1 MNISKISMRNITRQ
15 KKRSFLLGGAI
26 AFGIFIIITIG
37 SFTTGMTE
45 TLKENF
51 TSIMGGHI
59 YILGTETLESGRIVQ
74 VIGDTED
81 LERAI
86 STVDDLVEEYHVRS
100 QVRMGEII
108 FGSKSTTLQVS
119 GIDWRKEQLLKNT
132 LTIADGTL
140 DDIESAGSLLIP
152 EKVADKLGVIPG
164 ETVLIRMDTVT
175 GQKNVGEFTVA
186 AIIQEQESFSFIS
199 AAYTEMG
206 YLNELIGLEPDEYQY
221 LNLHLKDIERMDVA
235 ADRLV
240 SELEKTSLVDTGD
253 GEDEEEGQDRRHGM
267 MFGGGM
273 SGVAADE
280 PWEGTKFSITNL
292 NDIMEPVLQLVNILN
307 IVSMVLFIILMLITM
322 VGLINTFRMVLIERT
337 KEIGTMRAIGMHRGS
352 VRSIFL
358 LEALYLS
365 FFGAAAGIL
374 LSFSTTIIAGLIRF
388 TSDSPLG
395 LFLHNGRLQFI
406 TSPGSVI
413 QVVVMLA
420 VMTLISVYLPARK
433 AAKLKV
439 VDALRAQY

>member
-15 KKRSFLLGGAI
+15 KKRSILLGGAI

-45 TLKENF
+45 TLKGNF
-51 TSIMGGHI
+51 TSMMGGHI
-59 YILGTETLESGRIVQ
+59 YILGTETLPSGRIVQ

-81 LERAI
+81 LERALDTI
-86 STVDDLVEEYHVRS
+86 DDLVEEYHVRS

-108 FGSKSTTLQVS
+108 FGSKSVTLQIS
-119 GIDWRKEQLLKNT
+119 GIDWNKEQLLKNT
-132 LTIADGTL
+132 LTITDGTL
-140 DDIESAGSLLIP
+140 ENIESAGSLLIP

-164 ETVLIRMDTVT
+164 ESVLIRMDTIT

-186 AIIQEQESFSFIS
+186 AIIQGQESFSFIS
-199 AAYTEMG
+199 AGYTEMG
-206 YLNELIGLEPDEYQY
+206 YLNELIGLGPDEYQY
-221 LNLHLKDIERMDVA
+221 LNLHLKDIEKMDVVA
-235 ADRLV
+235 ERLV

-253 GEDEEEGQDRRHGM
+253 DESEEGEEGMRHGM
-267 MFGGGM
+267 MFGGGF
-273 SGVAADE
+273 SGAADE
-280 PWEGTKFSITNL
+280 PWEGTKFNITTL

-307 IVSMVLFIILMLITM
+307 IVSMALFIVLMIITM

-337 KEIGTMRAIGMHRGS
+337 REIGTLRAIGMHRGS

-365 FFGAAAGIL
+365 LFGAAAGVL
-374 LSFSTTIIAGLIRF
+374 LSLTTTIITGLIRF

-406 TSPGSVI
+406 TSPGSIIRVVI
-413 QVVVMLA
+413 MLS
-420 VMTLISVYLPARK
+420 VMTLIAVYLPARK
-433 AAKLKV
+433 AAKLRV

>member
-1 MNISKISMRNITRQ
+1 
-15 KKRSFLLGGAI
+15 
-26 AFGIFIIITIG
+26 
-37 SFTTGMTE
+37 
-45 TLKENF
+45 
-51 TSIMGGHI
+51 
-59 YILGTETLESGRIVQ
+59 VQ

-81 LERAI
+81 LESALDTI
-86 STVDDLVEEYHVRS
+86 NDLVEEYHVRS

-119 GIDWRKEQLLKNT
+119 GIDWNKEQLLKDT

-140 DDIESAGSLLIP
+140 ENIESAGSLLIP

-164 ETVLIRMDTVT
+164 ESVLIRMDTVT

-199 AAYTEMG
+199 AGYTEMG
-206 YLNELIGLEPDEYQY
+206 YLNELIGLGPDEYQY
-221 LNLHLKDIERMDVA
+221 LNLHLKDIEKMDVVA
-235 ADRLV
+235 ERLV
-240 SELEKTSLVDTGD
+240 SELEKTSLVETDEDESD
-253 GEDEEEGQDRRHGM
+253 GEERDNRHGM

-273 SGVAADE
+273 SGIAADE

-307 IVSMVLFIILMLITM
+307 IVSMALFIVLMIITM

-337 KEIGTMRAIGMHRGS
+337 REIGTLRAIGMHRGS

-365 FFGAAAGIL
+365 LFGAAAGIL
-374 LSFSTTIIAGLIRF
+374 LSLTTTIITGLIRF

-406 TSPGSVI
+406 TSPGSIIRVVI
-413 QVVVMLA
+413 MLS
-420 VMTLISVYLPARK
+420 VMTLIAVYLPARK

>member
-59 YILGTETLESGRIVQ
+59 YILGTETLDSGRIVQ
-74 VIGDTED
+74 VIGDTKD

-86 STVDDLVEEYHVRS
+86 DTVDDLVEEYHVRS

-119 GIDWRKEQLLKNT
+119 GIDWNKEQLLKDT
-132 LTIADGTL
+132 LTIAEGTL
-140 DDIESAGSLLIP
+140 NNIETPGSLVIP
-152 EKVADKLGVIPG
+152 KKVAEKLGVLPG
-164 ETVLIRMDTVT
+164 ESVLIRMDTVT
-175 GQKNVGEFTVA
+175 GQKNVGEFTVT
-186 AIIQEQESFSFIS
+186 AIIQEQDSFSFFS
-199 AAYTEMG
+199 AGYTEMG
-206 YLNELIGLEPDEYQY
+206 FLNELIGLDPDEYQY
-221 LNLHLKDIERMDVA
+221 LNLHLKDIEQMDGVA
-235 ADRLV
+235 EKLI
-240 SELEKTSLVDTGD
+240 SELETTSLVDTGEDDDED
-253 GEDEEEGQDRRHGM
+253 GEEDQRHGM

-273 SGVAADE
+273 TSSADE
-280 PWEGTKFSITNL
+280 PWEGTKFSITTL

-307 IVSMVLFIILMLITM
+307 IVSLTLFIILMIITM

-337 KEIGTMRAIGMHRGS
+337 KEIGTMRAIGMHKGN

-358 LEALYLS
+358 LEALYLAL
-365 FFGAAAGIL
+365 FGAVAGIL
-374 LSFSTTIIAGLIRF
+374 LSFTTTIITGLIRF

-406 TSPGSVI
+406 TSPGSVLL
-413 QVVVMLA
+413 VVIMLA
-420 VMTLISVYLPARK
+420 VMTLVAVYLPARK

>member
-1 MNISKISMRNITRQ
+1 
-15 KKRSFLLGGAI
+15 
-26 AFGIFIIITIG
+26 
-37 SFTTGMTE
+37 SFTAGMTE

-74 VIGDTED
+74 VIGDTQD

-86 STVDDLVEEYHVRS
+86 NTVDELVEEYHVRS

-119 GIDWRKEQLLKNT
+119 GIDWEKEELLKDT
-132 LTIADGTL
+132 LTISDGTL
-140 DDIESAGSLLIP
+140 DNIETAGSLVIP
-152 EKVADKLGVIPG
+152 EKVAEKLGVIPG
-164 ETVLIRMDTVT
+164 ESVLIRMDTVT

-186 AIIQEQESFSFIS
+186 AIIQEQDSFSFIS
-199 AAYTEMG
+199 AGYTGMD
-206 YLNELIGLEPDEYQY
+206 YLNELIGLGPDEYQY
-221 LNLHLKDIERMDVA
+221 LNLHLKDIAQMDAVA
-235 ADRLV
+235 EKLIT
-240 SELEKTSLVDTGD
+240 ELEKTSLVDSGD
-253 GEDEEEGQDRRHGM
+253 DEDEEGEQDRRHGM

-273 SGVAADE
+273 TSASDE
-280 PWEGTKFSITNL
+280 PWDGTKFSITNL

-307 IVSMVLFIILMLITM
+307 IVSLALFVILMIITM

-352 VRSIFL
+352 IRSIFL

-365 FFGAAAGIL
+365 LFGAAAGIL
-374 LSFSTTIIAGLIRF
+374 LSFTTTIITGLVRF
-388 TSDSPLG
+388 TADSALG

-406 TSPGSVI
+406 TTPGSVFG
-413 QVVVMLA
+413 VVFLLA
-420 VMTLISVYLPARK
+420 VMTLIAVYLPARK

>member
-37 SFTTGMTE
+37 SFTAGMTE

-74 VIGDTED
+74 VIGDTQD

-86 STVDDLVEEYHVRS
+86 NTVDELVEEYHVRS

-119 GIDWRKEQLLKNT
+119 GIDWEKEELLKDT
-132 LTIADGTL
+132 LTISDGTL
-140 DDIESAGSLLIP
+140 DNIETAGSLVIP
-152 EKVADKLGVIPG
+152 EKVAEKLGVIPG
-164 ETVLIRMDTVT
+164 ESVLIRMDTVT

-186 AIIQEQESFSFIS
+186 AIIQEQDSFSFIS
-199 AAYTEMG
+199 AGYTGMD
-206 YLNELIGLEPDEYQY
+206 YLNELIGLGPDEYQY
-221 LNLHLKDIERMDVA
+221 LNLHLKDIAQMDAVA
-235 ADRLV
+235 EKLIT
-240 SELEKTSLVDTGD
+240 ELEKTSLVDSGD
-253 GEDEEEGQDRRHGM
+253 DEDEEGEQDRRHGM

-273 SGVAADE
+273 TSASDE
-280 PWEGTKFSITNL
+280 PWDGTKFSITNL

-307 IVSMVLFIILMLITM
+307 IVSLALFVILMIITM

-352 VRSIFL
+352 IRSIFL

-365 FFGAAAGIL
+365 LFGAAAGIL
-374 LSFSTTIIAGLIRF
+374 LSFTTTIITGLVRF
-388 TSDSPLG
+388 TADSALG

-406 TSPGSVI
+406 TTPGSVFG
-413 QVVVMLA
+413 VVFLLA
-420 VMTLISVYLPARK
+420 VMTLIAVYLPARK

>member
-26 AFGIFIIITIG
+26 AFGVFIIITIG
-37 SFTTGMTE
+37 SFTAGMTE

-51 TSIMGGHI
+51 TSLMGGHI

-74 VIGDTED
+74 VIGNTAD

-86 STVDDLVEEYHVRS
+86 NTVDDLVEEYHVRS
-100 QVRMGEII
+100 QVQMGEII

-119 GIDWRKEQLLKNT
+119 GVDWNKEQLLKDT
-132 LTIADGTL
+132 LSIADGTL
-140 DDIESAGSLLIP
+140 DNIETAGSLLIP
-152 EKVADKLGVIPG
+152 ENVAEKLGVLPG
-164 ETVLIRMDTVT
+164 ESVLIRMDTVT

-186 AIIQEQESFSFIS
+186 AIIQEQDSFSFIS
-199 AAYTEMG
+199 AAYTEIG
-206 YLNELIGLEPDEYQY
+206 YLNDLIGLGPNEYQY
-221 LNLHLKDIERMDVA
+221 LNLHLKDIEKMDIA
-235 ADRLV
+235 AERLV
-240 SELEKTSLVDTGD
+240 TELEKTSLVETG
-253 GEDEEEGQDRRHGM
+253 EEEEEDGKDRRHGM
-267 MFGGGM
+267 MLRGGM
-273 SGVAADE
+273 SGISADE
-280 PWEGTKFSITNL
+280 PWEGTKFSITTL

-337 KEIGTMRAIGMHRGS
+337 KEIGAMRAIGMHRGS
-352 VRSIFL
+352 IRSIFL

-365 FFGAAAGIL
+365 LFGAVAGIL
-374 LSFSTTIIAGLIRF
+374 LSFSTTIITGLVRF

-413 QVVVMLA
+413 KVVVMLSI
-420 VMTLISVYLPARK
+420 MTLVAVYLPARK

>member
-26 AFGIFIIITIG
+26 AFGVFIIISLG

-45 TLKENF
+45 TLQENF

-59 YILGTETLESGRIVQ
+59 YILGTETLDSGRVVQ
-74 VIGDTED
+74 VIGDTDD
-81 LERAI
+81 LENAI
-86 STVDDLVEEYHVRS
+86 DAVDDMVEEYHVRS

-119 GIDWRKEQLLKNT
+119 GINWDNEQLLKDT
-132 LTIADGTL
+132 LTISDGNL
-140 DDIESAGSLLIP
+140 DNIDTAGSLLLP
-152 EKVADKLGVIPG
+152 ESVAEKLGVLPG
-164 ETVLIRMDTVT
+164 ESVLIRMDTVT
-175 GQKNVGEFTVA
+175 GQKNVGEFTVS

-199 AAYTEMG
+199 AGYTEMG
-206 YLNELIGLEPDEYQY
+206 YLNNLIGLEPNEYQY
-221 LNLHLKDIERMDVA
+221 LTLHLKNIETMDAVA
-235 ADRLV
+235 AQLV
-240 SELEKTSLVDTGD
+240 TELEKTSLVDTSED
-253 GEDEEEGQDRRHGM
+253 DDEEDQQDKMHGM

-273 SGVAADE
+273 SSAADE
-280 PWEGTKFSITNL
+280 PWDGTKFGITNL

-307 IVSMVLFIILMLITM
+307 IVSIALFAILLVITM

-365 FFGAAAGIL
+365 LFGAAAGIL
-374 LSFSTTIIAGLIRF
+374 ISFATTIIAGLIRF
-388 TSDSPLG
+388 NAESNLG

-406 TSPGSVI
+406 TTPGRVI
-413 QVVVMLA
+413 LVVFILA
-420 VMTLISVYLPARK
+420 VITLLAVYMPARK

-439 VDALRAQY
+439 VDSLRAQY

>member
-81 LERAI
+81 LERALN
-86 STVDDLVEEYHVRS
+86 TVDDLVEEYHVRS

-119 GIDWRKEQLLKNT
+119 GIDWNKEQLLKDT

-140 DDIESAGSLLIP
+140 DNIDTAGSLIIP
-152 EKVADKLGVIPG
+152 EKVAEKLGVIPG
-164 ETVLIRMDTVT
+164 ESVLIRMDTVT

-186 AIIQEQESFSFIS
+186 AIIQEQDGFSFIS

-206 YLNELIGLEPDEYQY
+206 YLNELIGLGPDEYQY
-221 LNLHLKDIERMDVA
+221 LNLHLKKIESMDVVA
-235 ADRLV
+235 ERLV
-240 SELEKTSLVDTGD
+240 TELEKSSLVDTGED
-253 GEDEEEGQDRRHGM
+253 EDEEEGRDMRHGM

-273 SGVAADE
+273 TSASSE
-280 PWEGTKFSITNL
+280 PWEGTKFNITNL

-307 IVSMVLFIILMLITM
+307 IVSLALFVILMVITM

-358 LEALYLS
+358 LEALY
-365 FFGAAAGIL
+365 
-374 LSFSTTIIAGLIRF
+374 
-388 TSDSPLG
+388 
-395 LFLHNGRLQFI
+395 
-406 TSPGSVI
+406 
-413 QVVVMLA
+413 
-420 VMTLISVYLPARK
+420 
-433 AAKLKV
+433 
-439 VDALRAQY
+439 

>member
-1 MNISKISMRNITRQ
+1 MRNITRQ

-37 SFTTGMTE
+37 SFTVGMTE

-59 YILGTETLESGRIVQ
+59 YILGTETLDSGRIVQ

-81 LERAI
+81 LEKAI
-86 STVDDLVEEYHVRS
+86 ATVDDMVEEYHVRS

-119 GIDWRKEQLLKNT
+119 GVDWNKEQLLTET
-132 LTIADGTL
+132 LSISDGTL
-140 DDIESAGSLLIP
+140 ENIETAGNLIIP
-152 EKVADKLGVIPG
+152 ENVAEKLGVQPG
-164 ETVLIRMDTVT
+164 ESVLIRMDTVT

-186 AIIQEQESFSFIS
+186 AIIQEQDSFSFIS
-199 AAYTEMG
+199 AAYTGMG
-206 YLNELIGLEPDEYQY
+206 YLNDLIGLGPNEYQY
-221 LNLHLKDIERMDVA
+221 LNLHLKDIENMDVVA
-235 ADRLV
+235 GRLTT
-240 SELEKTSLVDTGD
+240 ELEKTSLVDT
-253 GEDEEEGQDRRHGM
+253 DEEEEGEGEDRQHGR

-273 SGVAADE
+273 SGISADE
-280 PWEGTKFSITNL
+280 PWEGTKFNITTL

-307 IVSMVLFIILMLITM
+307 IVSLVLFIILMLITM

-365 FFGAAAGIL
+365 LFGAVAGII
-374 LSFSTTIIAGLIRF
+374 LSFTTTIITGLIRF

-395 LFLHNGRLQFI
+395 FFLHNGRLQFI

-413 QVVVMLA
+413 QVVIMLS
-420 VMTLISVYLPARK
+420 VMTLLAVYLPAKK

>member
-81 LERAI
+81 LERALN
-86 STVDDLVEEYHVRS
+86 TVDDLVEEYHVRS

-119 GIDWRKEQLLKNT
+119 GIDWNKEQLLKDT

-140 DDIESAGSLLIP
+140 DNIDTAGSLIIP
-152 EKVADKLGVIPG
+152 EKVAEKLGVIPG
-164 ETVLIRMDTVT
+164 ESVLIRMDTVT

-186 AIIQEQESFSFIS
+186 AIIQEQDGFSFIS

-206 YLNELIGLEPDEYQY
+206 YLNELIGLGPDEYQY
-221 LNLHLKDIERMDVA
+221 LNLHLKKIESMDVVA
-235 ADRLV
+235 ERLV
-240 SELEKTSLVDTGD
+240 TELEKSSLVDTGED
-253 GEDEEEGQDRRHGM
+253 EDEEEGRDMRHGM

-273 SGVAADE
+273 TSASSE
-280 PWEGTKFSITNL
+280 PWEGTKFNITNL

-307 IVSMVLFIILMLITM
+307 IVSLALFVILMVITM

-358 LEALYLS
+358 LEALYLAL
-365 FFGAAAGIL
+365 FGAAAGIL
-374 LSFSTTIIAGLIRF
+374 LSFTTTIITGLIRF

-395 LFLHNGRLQFI
+395 LFLHNGSLQFI
-406 TSPGSVI
+406 TTPGSIARVVI
-413 QVVVMLA
+413 MLA
-420 VMTLISVYLPARK
+420 AMTLIAVYLPARK
-433 AAKLKV
+433 AAKLRV

>member
-37 SFTTGMTE
+37 SFTVGMTE

-59 YILGTETLESGRIVQ
+59 YILGTETLPSGRIVQ

-81 LERAI
+81 LERALDTI
-86 STVDDLVEEYHVRS
+86 DDLVEEYHVRS

-119 GIDWRKEQLLKNT
+119 GIDWNKEQLLKDT

-140 DDIESAGSLLIP
+140 NNIESAGSLLIP
-152 EKVADKLGVIPG
+152 EKVADKLGVITG

-175 GQKNVGEFTVA
+175 GQKNVGEFTVV

-199 AAYTEMG
+199 AGYTEMG
-206 YLNELIGLEPDEYQY
+206 YLNELIGLGPHEYQY
-221 LNLHLKDIERMDVA
+221 LNLHLKDIEKMDVVA
-235 ADRLV
+235 ERLV
-240 SELEKTSLVDTGD
+240 SELEKTSIVDTGD
-253 GEDEEEGQDRRHGM
+253 DESEDGEEDMRHGM
-267 MFGGGM
+267 MFGGGF
-273 SGVAADE
+273 SSAADE
-280 PWEGTKFSITNL
+280 PWEGTKFSITTL

-307 IVSMVLFIILMLITM
+307 IVSLTLFIILMIITM

-365 FFGAAAGIL
+365 LFGAAAGIL
-374 LSFSTTIIAGLIRF
+374 LSLTTTIITGLIRF
-388 TSDSPLG
+388 TSDSALG
-395 LFLHNGRLQFI
+395 FFLHNGRLQFI
-406 TSPGSVI
+406 TSPGSILRVVI
-413 QVVVMLA
+413 MLSI
-420 VMTLISVYLPARK
+420 MTLIAVYLPARK
-433 AAKLKV
+433 AAKLRV

>member
-37 SFTTGMTE
+37 SFTAGMTE

-86 STVDDLVEEYHVRS
+86 DTVDDLVEEYHVRS
-100 QVRMGEII
+100 QVRIGEII
-108 FGSKSTTLQVS
+108 YGSKSTTLQVS
-119 GIDWRKEQLLKNT
+119 GIDWKKEQLLKDT
-132 LTIADGTL
+132 LSIAEGSL
-140 DDIESAGSLLIP
+140 DNIETAGSLVIP
-152 EKVADKLGVIPG
+152 EKIAEKLGVIPG
-164 ETVLIRMDTVT
+164 ESVLIRMDTVT

-186 AIIQEQESFSFIS
+186 AIIQEQDSFSFIS
-199 AAYTEMG
+199 AGYTGMD

-221 LNLHLKDIERMDVA
+221 LNLHLEDIEKMDIA
-235 ADRLV
+235 AERLV
-240 SELEKTSLVDTGD
+240 TELEKTSLVETGE
-253 GEDEEEGQDRRHGM
+253 EDEEEGKDRSHGM
-267 MFGGGM
+267 MLRGGM
-273 SGVAADE
+273 SGISADE
-280 PWEGTKFSITNL
+280 PWEGTKFSITTL

-307 IVSMVLFIILMLITM
+307 IVSLALFVILMIITM

-352 VRSIFL
+352 IRSIFL
-358 LEALYLS
+358 LEALYLAL
-365 FFGAAAGIL
+365 FGAVAGIL
-374 LSFSTTIIAGLIRF
+374 LSFSTTIITGLIRF

-413 QVVVMLA
+413 KVVVMLSI
-420 VMTLISVYLPARK
+420 MTLVAVYLPARK

>member
-15 KKRSFLLGGAI
+15 KKRSILLGGAI

-37 SFTTGMTE
+37 SFTAGMTE

-81 LERAI
+81 LEIALDTI
-86 STVDDLVEEYHVRS
+86 DDLVEEYHVRS

-119 GIDWRKEQLLKNT
+119 GIDWMKEQLLKDT

-140 DDIESAGSLLIP
+140 DNIETAGSLLIP

-164 ETVLIRMDTVT
+164 ESVLIRMDTVT
-175 GQKNVGEFTVA
+175 GQKNVGEFTVS

-199 AAYTEMG
+199 AGYTEMR
-206 YLNELIGLEPDEYQY
+206 YLNELIGLGPHEYQY
-221 LNLHLKDIERMDVA
+221 LNLHLKDIEKMDVVA
-235 ADRLV
+235 ERLV
-240 SELEKTSLVDTGD
+240 SELEKTSLVETDEDESD
-253 GEDEEEGQDRRHGM
+253 GEERDNRHGM

-273 SGVAADE
+273 SGIAADE

-307 IVSMVLFIILMLITM
+307 IVSMALFIVLMIITM

-337 KEIGTMRAIGMHRGS
+337 REIGTLRAIGMHRGS

-365 FFGAAAGIL
+365 LFGAAAGIL
-374 LSFSTTIIAGLIRF
+374 LSFTTTIITGLVRF
-388 TSDSPLG
+388 TADSALG

-413 QVVVMLA
+413 RVVIMLA
-420 VMTLISVYLPARK
+420 VMTLIAVYLPARK

>member
-37 SFTTGMTE
+37 SFTAGMTE

-59 YILGTETLESGRIVQ
+59 YILGTETLDSGRIVQ

-86 STVDDLVEEYHVRS
+86 DTVDDLVEEYNVRS

-119 GIDWRKEQLLKNT
+119 GIDWEKEQLLKDT
-132 LTIADGTL
+132 LTIADGSL
-140 DDIESAGSLLIP
+140 ENIETAGALLIP
-152 EKVADKLGVIPG
+152 EKVAEKLGVLPG
-164 ETVLIRMDTVT
+164 ESVLIRMDTVT

-186 AIIQEQESFSFIS
+186 AIIQEQDSFSFIS
-199 AAYTEMG
+199 AGYTEMG
-206 YLNELIGLEPDEYQY
+206 YLNELIGLGPDEYQY
-221 LNLHLKDIERMDVA
+221 LNLHLKDIEQMDVVA
-235 ADRLV
+235 EKLV
-240 SELEKTSLVDTGD
+240 AELEKTSLVDTGD
-253 GEDEEEGQDRRHGM
+253 DEDEEGEQDQRHGM

-273 SGVAADE
+273 TSASGE
-280 PWEGTKFSITNL
+280 PWEGTKFSITTL

-307 IVSMVLFIILMLITM
+307 IVSLSLFIILMIITM

-337 KEIGTMRAIGMHRGS
+337 KEIGTMRAIGMHKS
-352 VRSIFL
+352 NVKSIFL
-358 LEALYLS
+358 LEALYLAL
-365 FFGAAAGIL
+365 FGAAAGIL
-374 LSFSTTIIAGLIRF
+374 LSFTTTIITGLIRF

-406 TSPGSVI
+406 TSPGSVLS
-413 QVVVMLA
+413 VVLMLA
-420 VMTLISVYLPARK
+420 GMTLIAVYLPARK

>member
-26 AFGIFIIITIG
+26 AFGVFIIITIG
-37 SFTTGMTE
+37 SFTAGMTE

-59 YILGTETLESGRIVQ
+59 YILGTETLDSGRIVQ
-74 VIGDTED
+74 VIGDTAD

-86 STVDDLVEEYHVRS
+86 DTVDDLVKEYHVRS

-119 GIDWRKEQLLKNT
+119 GIDWNKEQLLKDT
-132 LTIADGTL
+132 LTIADGSL
-140 DDIESAGSLLIP
+140 ENIEKAGSLIIP

-186 AIIQEQESFSFIS
+186 AIVQEQDSFSFIS
-199 AAYTEMG
+199 AGYTEMG
-206 YLNELIGLEPDEYQY
+206 YLNDLIGLESDEYQY
-221 LNLHLKDIERMDVA
+221 LNLHLKDIAQMDIVA
-235 ADRLV
+235 EKLV
-240 SELEKTSLVDTGD
+240 TELEKTSLVDAGDDEDED
-253 GEDEEEGQDRRHGM
+253 GEEDQRHGM

-273 SGVAADE
+273 TSASDE
-280 PWEGTKFSITNL
+280 PWDGTKFSITNL

-307 IVSMVLFIILMLITM
+307 IVSLALFVILMIITM

-358 LEALYLS
+358 LEALYLAL
-365 FFGAAAGIL
+365 FGAAGGII
-374 LSFSTTIIAGLIRF
+374 LSFATTIITGLIRF
-388 TSDSPLG
+388 TADSALG
-395 LFLHNGRLQFI
+395 LFLHSGRLQFI
-406 TSPGSVI
+406 TTPVSVL
-413 QVVVMLA
+413 QVVFLLA
-420 VMTLISVYLPARK
+420 VMTLIAVYLPAKK

>member
-37 SFTTGMTE
+37 SFTAGMTE

-59 YILGTETLESGRIVQ
+59 YILGTETLDSGRIVQ

-86 STVDDLVEEYHVRS
+86 DTVDDLVDEYHVRS

-119 GIDWRKEQLLKNT
+119 GIDWEKEQLLKDT
-132 LTIADGTL
+132 LSIAEGTL
-140 DDIESAGSLLIP
+140 DNIETAGSLVIP

-164 ETVLIRMDTVT
+164 ESVLIRMDTVT

-186 AIIQEQESFSFIS
+186 AIIQEQDSFSFIS
-199 AAYTEMG
+199 AGYTEMG
-206 YLNELIGLEPDEYQY
+206 YLNELIGLGSDEYQY
-221 LNLHLKDIERMDVA
+221 LNLHLKDIEKMDEVA
-235 ADRLV
+235 EKLV
-240 SELEKTSLVDTGD
+240 TELEKTSLVDTGED
-253 GEDEEEGQDRRHGM
+253 EDEEGEEDRRHGM

-273 SGVAADE
+273 TSSSDE

-307 IVSMVLFIILMLITM
+307 IVSLALFVILMVITM

-337 KEIGTMRAIGMHRGS
+337 KEIGTMRAIGMHKGN

-358 LEALYLS
+358 LEALYLAL
-365 FFGAAAGIL
+365 FGAAAGIL
-374 LSFSTTIIAGLIRF
+374 LSFTTTIITGLIRF

-406 TSPGSVI
+406 TSPGSVLR
-413 QVVVMLA
+413 VVLMLA
-420 VMTLISVYLPARK
+420 AMTLIAVYLPAKK

>member
-26 AFGIFIIITIG
+26 AFGVFIIISLG

-45 TLKENF
+45 TLQENF

-59 YILGTETLESGRIVQ
+59 YILGTETLDSGRVVQ
-74 VIGDTED
+74 VIGDTDD

-86 STVDDLVEEYHVRS
+86 NTVDDMVEEYHVRS

-119 GIDWRKEQLLKNT
+119 GVDWDNEQLLKDT
-132 LTIADGTL
+132 LTISDGNL
-140 DDIESAGSLLIP
+140 DSIDTAGSLLLP
-152 EKVADKLGVIPG
+152 ETVAEKLGVLPG
-164 ETVLIRMDTVT
+164 ESVLIRMDTVT
-175 GQKNVGEFTVA
+175 GQKNVGEFTVS
-186 AIIQEQESFSFIS
+186 AIIQEQDSFSFMS
-199 AAYTEMG
+199 AGYTEMG
-206 YLNELIGLEPDEYQY
+206 YLNNLIGLEPNEYQY
-221 LNLHLKDIERMDVA
+221 LTLHLKDIETMDTVA
-235 ADRLV
+235 AQLIT
-240 SELEKTSLVDTGD
+240 ELQKTSLVDTGD
-253 GEDEEEGQDRRHGM
+253 EEDEEGQQDKMHGM

-273 SGVAADE
+273 SSASDD
-280 PWEGTKFSITNL
+280 PWEGTKFGITNL

-307 IVSMVLFIILMLITM
+307 IVSIALFVILMVITM

-358 LEALYLS
+358 LEALYLAL
-365 FFGAAAGIL
+365 FGAVAGIL
-374 LSFSTTIIAGLIRF
+374 ISFTTTVMAGLIRF
-388 TSDSPLG
+388 NPDSNLG

-406 TSPGSVI
+406 TNPGSVFG
-413 QVVVMLA
+413 VVFLLA
-420 VMTLISVYLPARK
+420 VMTLIAVYMPARK

>member
-45 TLKENF
+45 TLKGNF

-74 VIGDTED
+74 VIGDTND

-86 STVDDLVEEYHVRS
+86 DAVDEYVEEYHVRS

-119 GIDWRKEQLLKNT
+119 GIDWEKEQLLKDT
-132 LTIADGTL
+132 LTIADGSF
-140 DDIESAGSLLIP
+140 DDIGMPGRLIIP
-152 EKVADKLGVIPG
+152 EKVAEKLGVLPG
-164 ETVLIRMDTVT
+164 ESVLIRMDTVT
-175 GQKNVGEFTVA
+175 GQKNVGEFIVA
-186 AIIQEQESFSFIS
+186 AIIQEQDSFSFIS
-199 AAYTEMG
+199 AGYTEMG
-206 YLNELIGLEPDEYQY
+206 YLNELIGLGPEEYQY
-221 LNLHLKDIERMDVA
+221 LNLHLKDIEQMDMVA
-235 ADRLV
+235 EQLLT
-240 SELEKTSLVDTGD
+240 ELEKTSLVDTG
-253 GEDEEEGQDRRHGM
+253 EDEDEGGEKDRRHGM
-267 MFGGGM
+267 MFGGGFA
-273 SGVAADE
+273 SGAEE
-280 PWEGTKFSITNL
+280 PWDGTKFSITNL

-307 IVSMVLFIILMLITM
+307 IVSLALFVILMVITM

-352 VRSIFL
+352 IRSIFL
-358 LEALYLS
+358 LEALYLAL
-365 FFGAAAGIL
+365 FGAAAGIL
-374 LSFSTTIIAGLIRF
+374 LSFTTTIITGFVRF
-388 TSDSPLG
+388 TADSALG

-406 TSPGSVI
+406 TTPGSVLG
-413 QVVVMLA
+413 VVFLLA
-420 VMTLISVYLPARK
+420 VMTLIAVYLPARK